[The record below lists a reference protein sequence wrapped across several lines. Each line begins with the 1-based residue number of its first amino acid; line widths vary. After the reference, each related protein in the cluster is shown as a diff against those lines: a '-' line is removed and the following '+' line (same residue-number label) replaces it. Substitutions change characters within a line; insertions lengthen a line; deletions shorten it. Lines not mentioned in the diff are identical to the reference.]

1 MKYLL
6 DSNTFIQ
13 AKNSYYD
20 MNVCPGYWDWILHQN
35 DREEVG
41 SIDFVRKELMGH
53 KDELSDWA
61 HENQKIFI
69 SDSDAPTQRAFAQV
83 ANYCSTAPNM
93 KKGADH
99 EFLQG
104 ADPWLIAKAMV
115 NGAIV
120 VTLESF
126 NPHNRKE
133 FKIPNVCNHFN
144 VPCLSTFTLLN
155 QLQAKFILETNS

>member
-61 HENQKIFI
+61 HENQKIF
-69 SDSDAPTQRAFAQV
+69 
-83 ANYCSTAPNM
+83 Y
-93 KKGADH
+93 
-99 EFLQG
+99 
-104 ADPWLIAKAMV
+104 
-115 NGAIV
+115 
-120 VTLESF
+120 
-126 NPHNRKE
+126 
-133 FKIPNVCNHFN
+133 
-144 VPCLSTFTLLN
+144 
-155 QLQAKFILETNS
+155 